1 MDTADNALLQEN
13 IILKAELA
21 VARAKNSEDA
31 ALIAAQKLQIAKLQH
46 HIHGQKSERSARI
59 KNGGKPEDANY
70 ESLKLIAEGAI
81 ISARKR
87 LKES

>member
-46 HIHGQKSERSARI
+46 HIH
-59 KNGGKPEDANY
+59 
-70 ESLKLIAEGAI
+70 
-81 ISARKR
+81 
-87 LKES
+87 